1 MSHCSNYSHTAAAH
15 LICPPADDTCPPASI
30 TVDSLIEFVR
40 AEQSEL
46 LRFLTWKVNCPSAA
60 ADLVQEL
67 YLRVVTLANP
77 VTIRNPRTFLYTTAK
92 HLAIDYLR
100 QKDRA
105 RPRSQPLDQA
115 VSVPASTPDAET
127 AIDAKHRLAAVLQAI
142 EELPP
147 KRRAVF
153 ILFKFEHKTYVEIAH
168 ELHIS
173 IRTVENHLTKAM
185 TYCRARFESLD
196 QLEERE

>member
-1 MSHCSNYSHTAAAH
+1 MSNWSNFSPTAAAH
-15 LICPPADDTCPPASI
+15 LIYPLADDTCAPASI
-30 TVDSLIEFVR
+30 TLDSLIEFVR

-67 YLRVVTLANP
+67 YLRVVTLTHPEA
-77 VTIRNPRTFLYTTAK
+77 IRNPRTFLYTTAK

-105 RPRSQPLDQA
+105 WPRSQPLERA

-142 EELPP
+142 EEMPP

-153 ILFKFEHKTYVEIAH
+153 ILFKFEHKTYGEIAQ
-168 ELHIS
+168 ELNIS

-185 TYCRARFESLD
+185 AYCRARFESLD
-196 QLEERE
+196 RLEERK